1 MSSEKSA
8 GRYSEVCGATNNR
21 GDPCG
26 LPAGW
31 GVPGSGGSR
40 CKFHGGCSDGP
51 NDTGHLEGNNF
62 AEGNSG
68 GGAPELNTNASVHG
82 GFGDWEKAY
91 ARFDAE
97 TRAYVDRL
105 RVSMRETAEEHA
117 PEVPEERREELI
129 KERATLSIL
138 WRRTLA
144 DTLGTPKEPVDGAR
158 GLVFREDVEIDG
170 ETVTRTKA
178 NPAFDAGHAISM
190 RKREIAKELSLLP
203 GFQND

>member
-1 MSSEKSA
+1 MSSKKPD

-21 GDPCG
+21 GNPCG

-31 GVPGSGGSR
+31 GTPGSQGGR
-40 CKFHGGCSDGP
+40 CRFHGGCSDGP
-51 NDTGHLEGNNF
+51 NDTEHLEENDF

-68 GGAPELNTNASVHG
+68 GGAPEGNTNSRIHG

-97 TRAYVDRL
+97 TREYVDRL
-105 RVSMRETAEEHA
+105 RASMRETAEEHA

-138 WRRTLA
+138 WRRTFT
-144 DTLGTPKEPVDGAR
+144 DTLGTPKEPVEGAR

-178 NPAFDAGHAISM
+178 NPAFDTSHAISM

-203 GFQND
+203 GFQS